1 MGFYFTYE
9 CLGIYARMFSQSAS
23 AIMNHKVNV
32 KQLLTFKHK
41 ALLFNLC
48 TVLSSDRSPAGVS
61 VSRTP
66 SSRASG
72 LIRSPQATESIS
84 ESIKVSIS
92 RGQERSASESSM
104 PEDIVASA
112 RDKSHDS
119 EKSRDSPIPEVEMK
133 THSQETSIP
142 EDIPEEYVND
152 TFESFESTATPTHS
166 TPLRKDSSIKKDTSP
181 SRSRRSSN
189 DGSKSEEEAS
199 MTGEKGT
206 LVLFIFTPQTL
217 FPFTQ
222 PPRKIPL

>member
-9 CLGIYARMFSQSAS
+9 CLGICARMFSQLAS
-23 AIMNHKVNV
+23 AIMNHKVIV
-32 KQLLTFKHK
+32 KQLLTFKQK
-41 ALLFNLC
+41 ALFNLC

-72 LIRSPQATESIS
+72 LIRSPQATESI
-84 ESIKVSIS
+84 
-92 RGQERSASESSM
+92 SSM

-166 TPLRKDSSIKKDTSP
+166 TPLRKDSSTKKDTSP

>member
-9 CLGIYARMFSQSAS
+9 CLGICARMFSQSAS

-32 KQLLTFKHK
+32 KQLLTFKQK
-41 ALLFNLC
+41 AHFNLC

-84 ESIKVSIS
+84 
-92 RGQERSASESSM
+92 SM

-112 RDKSHDS
+112 RD
-119 EKSRDSPIPEVEMK
+119 KSRDSPIPEVEMK

-166 TPLRKDSSIKKDTSP
+166 TPLRKDSSTKKDTSP